1 MANNA
6 SKLSALDAE
15 KADRAAASIR
25 PSWAFDDADFEAPA
39 APLPATSLVG
49 AAKAEVP
56 FEAKLADVKPVVL
69 AKEAPFA
76 GSEIPRDT
84 VIDGMPTVAVGR
96 TIDIGPAQ
104 VDVKPS
110 KPERAPPPPRPQ
122 ATRFGLGADPEPP
135 SGTTAKGTHIMP
147 ATSPEAA
154 ALAAAAA
161 AAGLSAPPGSSP
173 PPAVEPSAAFSPGDV
188 AEIAPLEAPRA
199 VSSPD
204 ALDGVGT
211 PAEVEVADARPLS
224 APPPAPLVPVA
235 PVAPSISRI
244 EDPIEIPKKKG
255 GPVLWVIGGAVAV
268 AALVGGIVVATSG
281 GDKPSGSDAAT
292 ATAQAPTKSPGAPAE
307 KPTEKPASAPAPTT
321 PVTPTTATASATTE
335 PSAAPTTSAVATA
348 DPTAAPSAKPTATPV
363 AANPQPPKTGT
374 TPPKQ
379 PPPKSTGGIRKDTPF

>member
-6 SKLSALDAE
+6 SKLSAFDAE

-25 PSWAFDDADFEAPA
+25 PSWEFDQADFEAPA
-39 APLPATSLVG
+39 IPAAAPAPKIDA
-49 AAKAEVP
+49 
-56 FEAKLADVKPVVL
+56 FDAKLAQAKPVAL

-96 TIDIGPAQ
+96 TIDIGPAP
-104 VDVKPS
+104 VDAKPA

-122 ATRFGLGADPEPP
+122 ATRFGLGEDPAP
-135 SGTTAKGTHIMP
+135 SSAPTSATTAKGTHIMA
-147 ATSPEAA
+147 ATSPEGA

-161 AAGLSAPPGSSP
+161 AAGVGAPPP
-173 PPAVEPSAAFSPGDV
+173 EPVIDAPATFSPGDV
-188 AEIAPLEAPRA
+188 AEVAPLEPRA

-204 ALDGVGT
+204 ALDGVGAIGEV
-211 PAEVEVADARPLS
+211 PAADARPVS
-224 APPPAPLVPVA
+224 APPPAPPAPVA

-255 GPVLWVIGGAVAV
+255 GPVAWLIGGAVAV
-268 AALVGGIVVATSG
+268 AALVGGIVVATGG
-281 GDKPSGSDAAT
+281 GDKPSGSEAAST
-292 ATAQAPTKSPGAPAE
+292 STSQAPAKTNAAPAE
-307 KPTEKPASAPAPTT
+307 KPTEKPAPAPTT
-321 PVTPTTATASATTE
+321 PATPTTATASATAE
-335 PSAAPTTSAVATA
+335 PSAAPTTSAIATSE
-348 DPTAAPSAKPTATPV
+348 PTAAPTAKPTAAPV
-363 AANPQPPKTGT
+363 AANPTPPKTGT